1 VRTADAPRISSLTR
15 RFATA
20 YDSDA
25 LRART
30 LEPTPSGQTPGA
42 PGRSDPPSQPPQS
55 ARGFRSTRGRAP
67 IEAPEVYGRGAIA
80 RIVRALPP
88 IERAYSLV
96 RFSILRPKLLSVMD
110 LLLTD
115 EGRILDVG
123 CGFGLFAAYF
133 GQTHPRRRIVGVDPS
148 VRRIALARGVAQSLG
163 LRDHSF
169 VVGDVRTADV
179 EGPFDAIYVLD
190 VMHHLPREDQEQVL
204 ERLRSLLVPG
214 GILLMKD
221 ITTEP
226 AFGLFFTEA
235 LDRLM
240 VGWRE
245 PLAYRHHR
253 EWGEMLTG
261 LGFKVRMVRVP
272 DVLPYPHVVIAARKT

>member
-1 VRTADAPRISSLTR
+1 
-15 RFATA
+15 
-20 YDSDA
+20 
-25 LRART
+25 LRARFAS
-30 LEPTPSGQTPGA
+30 EQVV
-42 PGRSDPPSQPPQS
+42 
-55 ARGFRSTRGRAP
+55 
-67 IEAPEVYGRGAIA
+67 EAPEVYGRDAIR

-88 IERAYSLV
+88 VERAYSVV

-133 GQTHPRRRIVGVDPS
+133 GQTQPRRRIVGVDPDE
-148 VRRIALARGVAQSLG
+148 RRIGIARHVVSRLG
-163 LRDHSF
+163 LNEHAF
-169 VVGDVRTADV
+169 VAGDVRDAHV
-179 EGPFDAIYVLD
+179 EGPFDAAYVLD
-190 VMHHLPREDQEQVL
+190 VMHHLPREDQERVL
-204 ERLRSLLVPG
+204 ERLRDQLVPG
-214 GILLMKD
+214 GMLLVKD

-226 AFGLFFTEA
+226 RSGLLFTEA

-253 EWGEMLTG
+253 EWSRMLTE

-272 DVLPYPHVVIAARKT
+272 DVLPYPHVVIAATKT

>member
-1 VRTADAPRISSLTR
+1 MTTSPAAAYLSLVPSAGVSEPPPSPPRRALAS
-15 RFATA
+15 
-20 YDSDA
+20 
-25 LRART
+25 LRARFS
-30 LEPTPSGQTPGA
+30 PRP
-42 PGRSDPPSQPPQS
+42 
-55 ARGFRSTRGRAP
+55 P
-67 IEAPEVYGRGAIA
+67 IEAPEVYGRDAIA

-88 IERAYSLV
+88 FERTYSRV

-133 GQTHPRRRIVGVDPS
+133 GQTQPCRRVVGVDPNE
-148 VRRIALARGVAQSLG
+148 RRIGIARDMTARLG
-163 LRDHSF
+163 LREHSF
-169 VVGDVRTADV
+169 FVGDVRDASI
-179 EGPFDAIYVLD
+179 EGLFDAAYVLD
-190 VMHHLPREDQEQVL
+190 VMHHLPVDDQLRVL
-204 ERLRSLLVPG
+204 QRLRDLLVPG
-214 GILLMKD
+214 GMLLVKD

-226 AFGLFFTEA
+226 RAGLLFTEA

-240 VGWRE
+240 VGWNQ

-253 EWGEMLTG
+253 EWGDMLTE

-272 DVLPYPHVVIAARKT
+272 DVLPYPHVVIAATKL

>member
-1 VRTADAPRISSLTR
+1 MRAAPPSPPFDAPEITGR
-15 RFATA
+15 
-20 YDSDA
+20 DA
-25 LRART
+25 M
-30 LEPTPSGQTPGA
+30 G
-42 PGRSDPPSQPPQS
+42 
-55 ARGFRSTRGRAP
+55 
-67 IEAPEVYGRGAIA
+67 
-80 RIVRALPP
+80 RIVRALPLV
-88 IERAYSLV
+88 ERAYSIV

-133 GQTHPRRRIVGVDPS
+133 GQTQPRRSIVGVDPDR
-148 VRRIALARGVAQSLG
+148 RRIGIARDVAERLG
-163 LRDHSF
+163 LRQHAF
-169 VVGDVRTADV
+169 VVGDVRDV
-179 EGPFDAIYVLD
+179 RDAALDGPFDAAYVLD
-190 VMHHLPREDQEQVL
+190 VMHHLPAGDQRRVL
-204 ERLRSLLVPG
+204 ERLRDLLVPG
-214 GILLMKD
+214 GMLLVKD

-226 AFGLFFTEA
+226 RTGLLFTEA

-253 EWGEMLTG
+253 EWGEMLAD

-272 DVLPYPHVVIAARKT
+272 DVLPYPHVVIAATKI

>member
-1 VRTADAPRISSLTR
+1 LTLAA
-15 RFATA
+15 ATA
-20 YDSDA
+20 YVSGA
-25 LRART
+25 LRAPAVPEPSPRSSTQAQSAGRT
-30 LEPTPSGQTPGA
+30 SPSTRPGA
-42 PGRSDPPSQPPQS
+42 
-55 ARGFRSTRGRAP
+55 AVF
-67 IEAPEVYGRGAIA
+67 EAPEVYGRSAIA

-133 GQTHPRRRIVGVDPS
+133 GQTHPGRTIVGVDPS
-148 VRRIALARGVAQSLG
+148 ARRIEMARSVAGTLG

-169 VVGDVRTADV
+169 VVGDVRDAALV
-179 EGPFDAIYVLD
+179 GPFDAAYVLD
-190 VMHHLPREDQEQVL
+190 VMHHLPREDQQRVL
-204 ERLRSLLVPG
+204 ERLRDLLAPG
-214 GILLMKD
+214 GMLIVKD

-226 AFGLFFTEA
+226 RFGLYFTEV

-240 VGWRE
+240 VGWNE

-253 EWGEMLTG
+253 EWGEMLTK

-272 DVLPYPHVVIAARKT
+272 DVLPYPHVVIAARKL